1 MKKSNLWEGLVFTA
15 LGLFLLLMVL
25 AGPWESSL
33 VCGLG
38 GGAVGSGLV
47 MVWKYCYWS
56 VPGREE
62 QYQEKLEEE
71 RIRLHD
77 ELLEKLRDRSG
88 RYAYLLGLLVN
99 SMALLILGLLKE
111 FGGLMGTRPLIL
123 YLGAYLVFQW
133 VAGIV
138 IFRVLKKRY

>member
-47 MVWKYCYWS
+47 MAWKYYYWS